1 MSFCSNCGAQV
12 QPGEKFCT
20 SCGSKIEELNTP
32 AAESAVT
39 GAAAAVT
46 AAAAPE
52 AAPAPQEAPAEPV
65 YQPASDPVHQPA
77 EEPVY
82 QSAPSPDYQQDA
94 PQTYTEQAVPGA
106 EGEDADIAGN
116 KGMSVLAYIGVL
128 VLIPLF
134 FRKDSKFARFNINQG
149 LVLMFIE
156 VAANLINKVCAAY
169 LPGSSGIV
177 GLLCFIVWVV
187 CIVLSIMGIV
197 NAAKGRYKKLPI
209 VGGVKIL

>member
-1 MSFCSNCGAQV
+1 MAFCTNCGAQV
-12 QPGEKFCT
+12 QPGEKFCS
-20 SCGSKIEELNTP
+20 SCGSKLEEFQAP

-39 GAAAAVT
+39 GAAAAT
-46 AAAAPE
+46 ASAAAPE
-52 AAPAPQEAPAEPV
+52 PEAAPAEPV
-65 YQPASDPVHQPA
+65 YQPA

-82 QSAPSPDYQQDA
+82 QSAPAPDYQQDA
-94 PQTYTEQAVPGA
+94 PQTYVEPAAPGA
-106 EGEDADIAGN
+106 ENEDTDIAGS

-134 FRKDSKFARFNINQG
+134 LRKDSKFARFNINQG

-169 LPGSSGIV
+169 VPGVSGIV
-177 GLLCFIVWVV
+177 SFLSFIVWVI

-209 VGGVKIL
+209 VGGVKII